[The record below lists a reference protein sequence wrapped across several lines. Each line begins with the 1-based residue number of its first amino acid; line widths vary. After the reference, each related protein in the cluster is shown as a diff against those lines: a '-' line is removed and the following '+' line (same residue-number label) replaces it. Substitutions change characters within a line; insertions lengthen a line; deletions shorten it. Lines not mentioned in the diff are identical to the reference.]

1 MIDYNEA
8 IKVGIEAYIAKKGM
22 DETFLRNEVIPC
34 LKEMVKEKAIAGE
47 IDQQFIKLSEAVIV
61 LEAKRVFANAGMI
74 SQCNLF
80 VTATTSL
87 LCAKASC
94 RPKFVKESEE
104 SGKLLEATSSGLNRL
119 ER

>member
-34 LKEMVKEKAIAGE
+34 LKEMVKEKAIAGD

-61 LEAKRVFANAGMI
+61 LEGNYSEDTLETVI
-74 SQCNLF
+74 TEEDLE
-80 VTATTSL
+80 TADL
-87 LCAKASC
+87 LS
-94 RPKFVKESEE
+94 
-104 SGKLLEATSSGLNRL
+104 
-119 ER
+119 